1 MEQNRKQTPPSVDAW
16 LREAKAAPGAEKI
29 GMYLT
34 HNGTVRATAK
44 AQVREGKETSPVSAM
59 LFDYNEDRVKAAV
72 EATRRMA
79 GIYYVRAWLN
89 RGRLRVGDDLMYVL
103 IGGDIRPHVIDAM
116 QFLVGT
122 LKESCVSEQELP

>member
-1 MEQNRKQTPPSVDAW
+1 MEQSRKQTPPSVDAW
-16 LREAKAAPGAEKI
+16 LREAKAAPDAGKI

-34 HNGTVRATAK
+34 HNGIVRATAK
-44 AQVREGKETSPVSAM
+44 AQVREGKEAAPVSAM
-59 LFDYNEDRVKAAV
+59 LFDYDEARLSAAL
-72 EATRRMA
+72 EETRRME
-79 GIYYVRAWLN
+79 GIYHVRAWLN
-89 RGRLRVGDDLMYVL
+89 RGRLQVGDDLMVVL